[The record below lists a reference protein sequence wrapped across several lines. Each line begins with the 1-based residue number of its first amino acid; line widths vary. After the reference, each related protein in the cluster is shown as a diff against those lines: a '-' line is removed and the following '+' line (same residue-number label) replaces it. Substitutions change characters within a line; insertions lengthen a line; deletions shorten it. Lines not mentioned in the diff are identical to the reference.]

1 MTASIKHIGDKLVVG
16 ALDVSFL
23 DVTSRLFPGTTV
35 LNGPVYIGL
44 VASPGVPKAT
54 CMIGPPIG
62 LSVPASLH
70 VEGLSNF
77 IGNTNQI
84 GAYTCS
90 GAAIFNGSFTGNGSS
105 VLNGAEII
113 NSSLT
118 INGPLVVNGATHIN
132 GFLSFTSSI
141 VGVTKNFDISHP
153 TKKNHRLAH
162 SCIEGPENA
171 VFFRGRLINSNFI
184 EIPEYWKGLVDLETI
199 TVNLTPHEYHQE
211 LYVKN
216 IEWGRK
222 IYIMNNCG
230 NQINCSYTVY
240 AERKDVPK
248 LVVEYEGNSPVEN
261 SKIEQGL

>member
-23 DVTSRLFPGTTV
+23 DATSRLVPGTSV

-44 VASPGVPKAT
+44 VASPGIPKAT
-54 CMIGPPIG
+54 CMIGPPIAG

-90 GAAIFNGSFTGNGSS
+90 GAAIFNGSFTGNGAT
-105 VLNGAEII
+105 VNNGTQII

-118 INGPLVVNGATHIN
+118 LNGPLVVNGATHIN

-141 VGVTKNFDISHP
+141 VGVTKNFDIPHP
-153 TKKNHRLAH
+153 TKENYRLAH
-162 SCIEGPENA
+162 SCLEGPEHS
-171 VFFRGRLINSNFI
+171 VFFRGRLIDSNVI
-184 EIPEYWKGLVDLETI
+184 EVPEYWKGLVDIESI
-199 TVNLTPHEYHQE
+199 TVHLTPHESHQE
-211 LYVKN
+211 LYVRN
-216 IEWGRK
+216 IEWGKK
-222 IYIMNNCG
+222 IYVVNNCG
-230 NQINCSYTVY
+230 GKINCSYVVY

-248 LVVEYEGNSPVEN
+248 LVVEYEGKEVREN
-261 SKIEQGL
+261 CTIK

>member
-23 DVTSRLFPGTTV
+23 DATSKLVPGTTV

-44 VASPGVPKAT
+44 TASIGVPKAT
-54 CMIGPPIG
+54 CMIGPPIAG
-62 LSVPASLH
+62 LAVPASLH

-105 VLNGAEII
+105 VLNGSEVI
-113 NSSLT
+113 NSSVT
-118 INGPLVVNGATHIN
+118 INGPLIVNGATNIN

-141 VGVTKNFDISHP
+141 VGTTKLFDIVHP
-153 TKKNHRLAH
+153 TKKNYRLAH
-162 SCIEGPENA
+162 ACIEGPENA
-171 VFFRGRLINSNFI
+171 VFFRGKLVDTNYI
-184 EIPEYWKGLVDLETI
+184 EILEYWKGLVDLETI
-199 TVNLTPHEYHQE
+199 TVHLTPHEFHQE

-222 IYIMNNCG
+222 INIVNNCG
-230 NQINCSYTVY
+230 GKINCSYLVQ
-240 AERKDVPK
+240 AERKDVAK
-248 LVVEYEGNSPVEN
+248 LVVEYESSTPLEN
-261 SKIEQGL
+261 SKIVR